1 MDILKI
7 KKECFILT
15 GIQKCGIIGVG
26 FVGATSA
33 YTLAISGLFS
43 EIVLVDMHLH
53 KAEGE
58 AEDINHGVSFVS
70 PCRVRAGTYEDLE
83 GCGLIV
89 IAAGAGQKPG
99 ETRIELLGRN
109 HKIMTSII
117 NEIMAVN
124 TEAILLVV
132 SNPVDVLAYMAQK
145 ISGLPKGRVIGSGTV
160 LDSARLKYVLGQYL
174 EVDSRNVHAF
184 IMGEHGDSELPVWSS
199 ANISG
204 VSLDDYFKITGKENS
219 KTVLDEIYTT
229 VRDSAYSIIDGK
241 GATYYG
247 IAMAVRRIAEA
258 IVRNEHSVLP
268 VSVYAEGHYGVDN
281 VYLGIPTVVG
291 RNGAELVLDTPL
303 SDDELKQLQDSAA
316 KMRAAIDELGL

>member
-1 MDILKI
+1 MS
-7 KKECFILT
+7 

-43 EIVLVDMHLH
+43 EIVLVDMNLQ

-58 AEDINHGVSFVS
+58 AEDISHGVSFAS
-70 PCRVRAGTYEDLE
+70 PCKVRAGTYEDLE

-109 HKIMTSII
+109 HKIMSSII

-199 ANISG
+199 ANVSG
-204 VSLDDYFKITGKENS
+204 VGLDDYFKSTGKENS
-219 KTVLDEIYTT
+219 KSVLDEIYTT
-229 VRDSAYSIIDGK
+229 VRDSAYSIIGSK

-268 VSVYAEGHYGVDN
+268 VSVYAEGHYGVEN
-281 VYLGIPTVVG
+281 VYLGLPTVVG

-303 SDDELKQLQDSAA
+303 SDEELRQLQDSAK
-316 KMRAAIDELGL
+316 KMRAVIDELGL